1 MRVNHRPQLRL
12 LKDQLALV
20 LVVASLMFSGCQTPP
35 FEHVDNASAG
45 FNANHMPTGDPH
57 NASTASTPSPTTTTA
72 ASETSASSASTSAGS
87 NEALIVENL
96 NLGHREAALNRLDQA
111 EAYYRRVLEL
121 QPDNSVANHRLAVIA
136 DKKHDYARAEH
147 YYLTALQREPRNPDL
162 LSDVGYSYLLQGR
175 REDSE
180 RCLMAATRL
189 DPSHAKALHNLSLLY
204 AANGD
209 YDRAFDALRRALGES
224 EARIQVARLFPNG
237 RPQSNDKESVVAS
250 FQPMESSDRN
260 PSTTPDTGDA
270 TATTANQPT
279 TSAAP
284 PTSQASSSPNATGRI
299 PDNEINDRFAAIERE
314 SPPASP
320 SSSIPIAPSNGA
332 STTSSNGTNA
342 APTRAAPGADPLASM
357 PLWSPGGSSAQNG
370 KAPSAFE
377 FDDPRPAP
385 AQGAQQ
391 QRPRVV
397 ATEISPVDDSSKSPM
412 ILSRRD
418 ALTAFDAKLQNEQTA
433 NGGRAELNGTAARG
447 PLIVD
452 GNQPISGAAANP
464 GKPTGDGSSPAPFSS
479 TAPMRIQPR
488 STPAPLFEPLDD
500 FGPGND
506 FGPNDKVAVPAW
518 PGTTGQQAAPAANST
533 EAGPVIRP
541 GSPN

>member
-1 MRVNHRPQLRL
+1 MRVNHRPPLRSL
-12 LKDQLALV
+12 TDQLALV
-20 LVVASLMFSGCQTPP
+20 LFVASLLFSGCQTPP
-35 FEHVDNASAG
+35 FEHVDSASAG

-72 ASETSASSASTSAGS
+72 ANETSVSAASTSAGS

-121 QPDNSVANHRLAVIA
+121 QPDNWVANHRLAVIA
-136 DKKHDYARAEH
+136 DKRHDYARAEH

-224 EARIQVARLFPNG
+224 EARVQVARLFPNG
-237 RPQSNDKESVVAS
+237 RPQSNDKEAVVAS
-250 FQPMESSDRN
+250 FQPIEASDHN
-260 PSTTPDTGDA
+260 PAAGPGDV
-270 TATTANQPT
+270 TATTANQLT
-279 TSAAP
+279 TSATAS
-284 PTSQASSSPNATGRI
+284 TSPASSSTNASGRI
-299 PDNEINDRFAAIERE
+299 SDNEINDRFAAIERE
-314 SPPASP
+314 SPPASQ
-320 SSSIPIAPSNGA
+320 STAISTAPSNGA
-332 STTSSNGTNA
+332 SSTSANGTNA
-342 APTRAAPGADPLASM
+342 APAQAAPGTDPLASM
-357 PLWSPGGSSAQNG
+357 PLWSPGGSPAQNG

-377 FDDPRPAP
+377 FDDSRPAP
-385 AQGAQQ
+385 AQTPQP

-397 ATEISPVDDSSKSPM
+397 ATEISPVDDSSKLPK
-412 ILSRRD
+412 ILSRHD
-418 ALTAFDAKLQNEQTA
+418 ALTAFDAKLQNEQAA
-433 NGGRAELNGTAARG
+433 NGGRAESNSAAARG

-452 GNQPISGAAANP
+452 GNQPISGAATNP
-464 GKPTGDGSSPAPFSS
+464 GKPIGDGSSPAPFSS
-479 TAPMRIQPR
+479 TAPMQIQPR

-506 FGPNDKVAVPAW
+506 FGPNDKVVVPAW
-518 PGTTGQQAAPAANST
+518 PGTNGQSAAPAANST